1 MIPKSSTNGDP
12 KLEWRISFSKAE
24 LTLAENRNDIQ
35 KKCYYIFK
43 SMFKEYLGKSG
54 VISTY
59 YLKTIMM
66 WAMEENPTQ
75 YWRED
80 NIGQAV
86 LGLLDDLYQAVH
98 LGYLQN
104 YFIKEHNLL
113 RDKSKD
119 ALAQAAKEITVFRQ
133 TVLYIKRQE
142 KVLLTPKARN
152 TPYEYLMS
160 VSQKQFKLYYA
171 RVVDILFGNRISCI
185 QESTESCYSSMISNT
200 QEPCSRWELDCLF
213 YPVIYFFER
222 FLIIIHL

>member
-1 MIPKSSTNGDP
+1 
-12 KLEWRISFSKAE
+12 
-24 LTLAENRNDIQ
+24 
-35 KKCYYIFK
+35 
-43 SMFKEYLGKSG
+43 MFKEYLGKSG

-66 WAMEENPTQ
+66 WAMEENPTE

-171 RVVDILFGNRISCI
+171 RDVDILFGNRISCI

-200 QEPCSRWELDCLF
+200 QETCSIWELDCLF
-213 YPVIYFFER
+213 YPVIYFFEQ